1 MTPSLLLHHIAAHD
15 GELLAA
21 DLAALASGPYPEP
34 ADRSSLDALRAWVRR
49 REAWRADQAARCSR
63 MLGKLVERGFV
74 EPRGCVRL
82 RPSFAR
88 AWTDR
93 SALDPDG
100 ALAWALEREHPAWP
114 ARVPDL
120 RGHLGMVLAVAG
132 GESAPLTVRD
142 VLGEQ
147 PSGHRKRVW
156 ADLVAWGVVVHP
168 DHRRLTAAGWA
179 RVRGEGVVAC

>member
-21 DLAALASGPYPEP
+21 DLAVLASGPYPEP

-82 RPSFAR
+82 RPSFRRSMEAR
-88 AWTDR
+88 AEV
-93 SALDPDG
+93 DPDG

-114 ARVPDL
+114 GRVPDL

-142 VLGEQ
+142 VLGAS
-147 PSGHRKRVW
+147 PSGHRQRVW

-168 DHRRLTAAGWA
+168 DHRRLTARGWE
-179 RVRGEGVVAC
+179 RVGRERATC